1 MTSISDL
8 ASSWNVDSSTS
19 YQNSLLT
26 STVGKQGTG
35 DKSLGQADYLKLM
48 TAQLQYQDPFQPM
61 DNTQMVAQMAQFSQ
75 IAGTTESNQKLT
87 QIADALSGSRLSD
100 AASWIGKSML
110 VKSPTAAPDAA
121 GQYAGQVTLSGNS
134 DAVSV
139 DLVDGSGN
147 VVKTLDLGAQK
158 AGDVNFYWDGK
169 DQAGAQAANGPL
181 TIRVRGG
188 TVTQT
193 AAWATIAAVQSPSS
207 GSSAKLI
214 TTLGNFTPTDAL
226 SLS

>member
-8 ASSWNVDSSTS
+8 ATSWTVDSSTS

-26 STVGKQGTG
+26 NVGKNGTG
-35 DKSLGQADYLKLM
+35 DKALGQSDYLKLM
-48 TAQLQYQDPFQPM
+48 TAQLQYQDPFEPM

-75 IAGTTESNQKLT
+75 IAASTEGNKTLT
-87 QIADALSGSRLSD
+87 SIADALSGSRLSD

-110 VKSPTAAPDAA
+110 VKSSTAAPDAA
-121 GQYAGQVTLSGNS
+121 GQYAGQITLSAAS

-139 DLVDGSGN
+139 DLVDSAGAT
-147 VVKTLDLGAQK
+147 VRTIDLGAQP
-158 AGDVNFYWDGK
+158 AGDLNFYWNGK
-169 DQAGAQAANGPL
+169 DEAGEQAATGPL
-181 TIRVRGG
+181 TIRVNGG
-188 TVTQT
+188 SVSQT
-193 AAWATIAAVQSPSS
+193 AAWATVAAVQSPAS

-214 TTLGNFTPTDAL
+214 TTLGSFIASDAL